1 MLKQSH
7 FAGVRLTVREHEGIA
22 TNKNRKEDLQHQ
34 QVIAT
39 PAYQKIREWYL
50 QHHDPVKAL
59 QSLDAHCLLQPAM
72 CRAKKPPKQKRLRQT
87 SYQQK

>member
-22 TNKNRKEDLQHQ
+22 ANKNRKEDLQHQ

-59 QSLDAHCLLQPAM
+59 QSPDAHCLLQCAEL
-72 CRAKKPPKQKRLRQT
+72 KNPPKQKRLRQT

>member
-22 TNKNRKEDLQHQ
+22 ANKKQKRRLQHQ
-34 QVIAT
+34 QGIAT
-39 PAYQKIREWYL
+39 TVYQKIREWYL

-59 QSLDAHCLLQPAM
+59 QSPDAHCLLRCAEL
-72 CRAKKPPKQKRLRQT
+72 KNPPKQKRLRQI